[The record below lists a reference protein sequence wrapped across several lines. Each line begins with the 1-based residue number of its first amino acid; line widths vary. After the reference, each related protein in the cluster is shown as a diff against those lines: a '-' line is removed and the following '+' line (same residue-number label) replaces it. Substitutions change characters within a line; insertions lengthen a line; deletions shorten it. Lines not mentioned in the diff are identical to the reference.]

1 MPFSCD
7 VSPLMHSSS
16 DSTCKVAKM
25 LTSSVEAVLNELS
38 TFGHT
43 EMLDYLPTEIYTYI
57 SFFIS
62 LSPPPPHS

>member
-1 MPFSCD
+1 M
-7 VSPLMHSSS
+7 
-16 DSTCKVAKM
+16 CKVAET

-38 TFGHT
+38 TFGYT